1 MCAQAQREYGNKWRT
16 IVDNYLPWR
25 SPNDLKNYCN
35 QYVNG
40 KHNHVRTVQACARTA
55 VLLLGCDVL
64 CYATRR

>member
-1 MCAQAQREYGNKWRT
+1 MHSTLDLPPGGSFCLTPQAQREYGNKWRT

-40 KHNHVRTVQACARTA
+40 KHNHVSPGPVC
-55 VLLLGCDVL
+55 VIF
-64 CYATRR
+64 AT